1 MSTESK
7 LFDKIRIKPR
17 AGAAKAAAEAKAAP
31 RAAGICQWDGCQK
44 PASHR
49 APAGRM
55 RENEFFMFCTEHVR
69 EYNKTYNYFS
79 GLEDTEIASMQ
90 RAAMTGDRPTW
101 KMGSNGTVK
110 ASVNPTTIRS
120 GRASYYKRVGETA
133 FGAASAPRAR
143 AMKPLESQALKT
155 LGLKDNTAGD
165 AIRAR
170 YTELVKQH
178 HPDSNGGVRG
188 SEERLAEVI
197 KAYRL
202 LKKAGHCD

>member
-1 MSTESK
+1 MATESK

-17 AGAAKAAAEAKAAP
+17 GAAKKVETAADRGKAA
-31 RAAGICQWDGCQK
+31 GVCQWDGCQK
-44 PASHR
+44 PGNHR

-55 RENEFFMFCTEHVR
+55 RENEFFIFCTEHVR
-69 EYNKTYNYFS
+69 EYNKGYNYFS

-101 KMGSNGTVK
+101 KMGSNGTVR
-110 ASVNPTTIRS
+110 AADNPTTIRS

-143 AMKPLESQALKT
+143 AMKPLEQQALRT
-155 LGLKDNTAGD
+155 LGLKDNAEGEV
-165 AIRAR
+165 IRAR

-178 HPDSNGGVRG
+178 HPDANGGIRG

>member
-1 MSTESK
+1 MATESK

-17 AGAAKAAAEAKAAP
+17 GTATKAPPSAAP
-31 RAAGICQWDGCQK
+31 KAAGICQWDGCQK
-44 PASHR
+44 SAQHR
-49 APAGRM
+49 APAGRN

-69 EYNKTYNYFS
+69 EYNKSYNYFS

-90 RAAMTGDRPTW
+90 RSAMTGDRPTW
-101 KMGSNGTVK
+101 KMGTGGSVN

-120 GRASYYKRVGETA
+120 GRAGYYKRVGETA
-133 FGAASAPRAR
+133 FGNAAAPRAR
-143 AMKPLESQALKT
+143 AMKPLESQALRT
-155 LGLKDNTAGD
+155 LGLKDNTAGE

-178 HPDSNGGVRG
+178 HPDANGGVRG

>member
-1 MSTESK
+1 MATESK
-7 LFDKIRIKPR
+7 LFDKIRIKPKG
-17 AGAAKAAAEAKAAP
+17 AAAKAPPSAAP
-31 RAAGICQWDGCQK
+31 KAAGICQWDGCQK
-44 PASHR
+44 PAQHR
-49 APAGRM
+49 APAGRN

-69 EYNKTYNYFS
+69 EYNKGYNYFS

-101 KMGSNGTVK
+101 KMGTGGSVN

-120 GRASYYKRVGETA
+120 GRAGYYKRVGETA
-133 FGAASAPRAR
+133 FGNTAAPRAR
-143 AMKPLESQALKT
+143 AMKPLESQALRT
-155 LGLKDNTAGD
+155 LGLKDNTAGE

-178 HPDSNGGVRG
+178 HPDANGGVRG

>member
-1 MSTESK
+1 MATESK

-17 AGAAKAAAEAKAAP
+17 GAAKKVETAADRGK
-31 RAAGICQWDGCQK
+31 AAGICQWDGCEK
-44 PASHR
+44 PGNHR
-49 APAGRM
+49 APAGRN
-55 RENEFFMFCTEHVR
+55 RENEFFLFCTEHVR
-69 EYNKTYNYFS
+69 EYNKGYNYFS

-101 KMGSNGTVK
+101 KMGTGGSVN

-120 GRASYYKRVGETA
+120 GRAGYYKRVGETA
-133 FGAASAPRAR
+133 FGNAAAPRAR
-143 AMKPLESQALKT
+143 AMKPLESQALRT
-155 LGLKDNTAGD
+155 LGLKDNTAGE

>member
-17 AGAAKAAAEAKAAP
+17 GAAKPAPSAAP
-31 RAAGICQWDGCQK
+31 KAAGICQWDGCEK
-44 PASHR
+44 PAQHR
-49 APAGRM
+49 APAGRN

-69 EYNKTYNYFS
+69 EYNKSYNYFS
-79 GLEDTEIASMQ
+79 GLEDTEIATMQ

-101 KMGSNGTVK
+101 KMGTNGPVN

-120 GRASYYKRVGETA
+120 GRAGYYKRVGETA
-133 FGAASAPRAR
+133 FGSATAPRAR
-143 AMKPLESQALKT
+143 AMKPLESQALRT
-155 LGLKDNTAGD
+155 LGLKDNAAGEV
-165 AIRAR
+165 IRAR

>member
-1 MSTESK
+1 MATESK

-17 AGAAKAAAEAKAAP
+17 AGAAKAAAAAAGAP
-31 RAAGICQWDGCQK
+31 KAAGICQWDGCEK
-44 PASHR
+44 PGTHR

-55 RENEFFMFCTEHVR
+55 RENEYLMFCTEHVR
-69 EYNKTYNYFS
+69 EYNKNYNYFS
-79 GLEDTEIASMQ
+79 GLEDTEIASYQ
-90 RAAMTGDRPTW
+90 RDAMTGHRPTW
-101 KMGSNGTVK
+101 KMGASGAFKAADNITTV
-110 ASVNPTTIRS
+110 RS

-133 FGAASAPRAR
+133 FGAAAAPRAR
-143 AMKPLESQALKT
+143 AMKPRESQALRT
-155 LGLKDNTAGD
+155 LGLKDNTEGE

-178 HPDSNGGVRG
+178 HPDSNGGIRG
-188 SEERLAEVI
+188 SEDRLAEVI

>member
-1 MSTESK
+1 M
-7 LFDKIRIKPR
+7 
-17 AGAAKAAAEAKAAP
+17 
-31 RAAGICQWDGCQK
+31 
-44 PASHR
+44 
-49 APAGRM
+49 
-55 RENEFFMFCTEHVR
+55 R
-69 EYNKTYNYFS
+69 EYNKGYNYFS

-101 KMGSNGTVK
+101 KMGTGGSVN

-120 GRASYYKRVGETA
+120 GRAGYYKRVGETA
-133 FGAASAPRAR
+133 FGNAAAPRAR
-143 AMKPLESQALKT
+143 AMKPLESQALRT
-155 LGLKDNTAGD
+155 LGLKDNTAGE